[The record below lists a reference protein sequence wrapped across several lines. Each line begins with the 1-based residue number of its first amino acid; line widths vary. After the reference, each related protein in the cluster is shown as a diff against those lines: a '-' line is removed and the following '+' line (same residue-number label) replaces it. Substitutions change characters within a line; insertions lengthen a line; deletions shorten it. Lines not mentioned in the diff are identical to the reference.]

1 MRSGLR
7 LRFAPKIDAATATA
21 QRRIRKHGARALHG
35 TLKQN
40 VRRNRSAVSSGRRL
54 FAERVPASSP
64 RGRRFVDLVNRYADD
79 CGGADSISETTRNHI
94 RRIAFLQC
102 VLEDAEAE
110 YVKTGSTTLDERLE
124 YQRLSNTQSRLMK
137 KIGLFNASPDRADDE
152 HDDPLAY
159 AERGGS
165 RLHRERLE

>member
-1 MRSGLR
+1 M
-7 LRFAPKIDAATATA
+7 
-21 QRRIRKHGARALHG
+21 HG

-54 FAERVPASSP
+54 FADRVPASSP

-79 CGGADSISETTRNHI
+79 CGGADRISETTRNHI
-94 RRIAFLQC
+94 RRVAFLQC

-110 YVKTGSTTLDERLE
+110 YVKMGSTTLDERLE

-137 KIGLFNASPDRADDE
+137 KIGLFNASPDLAKDE

-159 AERGGS
+159 AERGGV
-165 RLHRERLE
+165 RRPHRERLDDDEGA

>member
-1 MRSGLR
+1 MKQRS
-7 LRFAPKIDAATATA
+7 
-21 QRRIRKHGARALHG
+21 
-35 TLKQN
+35 
-40 VRRNRSAVSSGRRL
+40 RRNRSAVTSGRRL
-54 FAERVPASSP
+54 FAERISADSP

-79 CGGADSISETTRNHI
+79 CGGADRLSETIRNHI

-124 YQRLSNTQSRLMK
+124 YQRMSNTQSRLMK
-137 KIGLFNASPDRADDE
+137 KIGLFNAPDRDDDE

-165 RLHRERLE
+165 RPHRERLE